1 MARFEKSRP
10 KSAKPHAAVAPR
22 PRASTAPSIEDTMF
36 FPRLRRHA
44 RWMFLLLAL
53 VFALGFVGF
62 GVGAG
67 GIGFGDILK
76 GSGGSSGAPSVAD
89 AQKKVNE
96 NPKDPQAFRDLATAL
111 ETEGNTTDAIDALQN
126 YSLLKPKNAD
136 ALRELAGLY
145 LQQATTANTRAQNA
159 QLREAYMASA
169 GTVDASIVFGG
180 SPLIPDPITNAV
192 SSQIEQELQA
202 ALSDQQQAAAG
213 AVRTYKRVVAL
224 SPNDP
229 NVQLEL
235 ANAAAQANDSKTEIA
250 AYEKFLKLAP
260 NDPSA
265 PFVRSQLKSLK
276 ASKQG

>member
-1 MARFEKSRP
+1 
-10 KSAKPHAAVAPR
+10 
-22 PRASTAPSIEDTMF
+22 MF

-76 GSGGSSGAPSVAD
+76 GKGGSSGVPSVSE
-89 AQKKVNE
+89 AQKRVNE

-111 ETEGNTTDAIDALQN
+111 ETEGNTTDAIQALQS
-126 YSLLKPKNAD
+126 YTQLKPKNAD

-145 LQQATTANTRAQNA
+145 LQQATAANTRAQNA
-159 QLREAYMASA
+159 QLREAYAASA
-169 GTVDASIVFGG
+169 GTVDAGIVLGG
-180 SPLIPDPITNAV
+180 SPLVPDPITNAV
-192 SSQIEQELQA
+192 SSQIEQELNT
-202 ALSDQQQAAAG
+202 ALTDQQQAAAG
-213 AVRTYKRVVAL
+213 AVSTYKKVVAL

-235 ANAAAQANDSKTEIA
+235 ANAAAQANETKTETA
-250 AYEKFLKLAP
+250 AFVKFLKLAP

-276 ASKQG
+276 ASQHG